1 AKLMKD
7 KFEMLMMGEMKSFLG
22 LQIHQSPRG
31 IFINQSQY
39 TMELL
44 RKHGMEKSDTVTT
57 PMATAKI
64 DIDLQD
70 TPTNQT
76 KYRSMIGGL
85 MYLTASRPNI
95 TFATFVCARYQAR
108 PIEKHLKEVKRIFW
122 YLRQSIRMVLW
133 YSKDSGFELIAY
145 SDTDLTGCLDDYKS
159 TNGGLQFLGDKLVR
173 WSLKKQD
180 CTTMSTAEAQY
191 VSLSACYAQVI

>member
-1 AKLMKD
+1 
-7 KFEMLMMGEMKSFLG
+7 
-22 LQIHQSPRG
+22 
-31 IFINQSQY
+31 
-39 TMELL
+39 MELL

-122 YLRQSIRMVLW
+122 YLRQSINNGLW
-133 YSKDSGFELIAY
+133 YSKYYGFKQIAY
-145 SDTDLTGCLDDYKS
+145 SDADLAGCLDDYKS
-159 TNGGLQFLGDKLVR
+159 TYGGLQFLRDKLVS
-173 WSLKKQD
+173 WSSKSRIVQLCQLRKL
-180 CTTMSTAEAQY
+180 STYLCQHAAHK
-191 VSLSACYAQVI
+191 SS